1 MLDLSIHLHRLVA
14 LGLTSYEAKAYL
26 ALIQRESYAATE
38 LATFTRIPRQRVYD
52 VLNSLVRR
60 GLARDVPG
68 QVTRYVA
75 TPPDAALDRLIAVQR
90 SALDRLVAQSDDL
103 ATELSN
109 TFSTGRTETAPLD
122 YVEVLRE
129 RSLLAERFV
138 DMQRNA
144 RTQLLTFSKAP
155 YALVNNR
162 VGLAATERLVA
173 AGGDVRCV
181 YEANIL
187 EHPEFVDEIGTF
199 TAAGEQARVAAT
211 VPMKLC
217 LTDGTNALFS
227 LTDPIAGGLTSTNIL
242 VAHEALALSLG
253 LAFESVWERS
263 EPFAAALGR
272 RRSAPKKAANRR
284 RKVNV
289 RT

>member
-14 LGLTSYEAKAYL
+14 LGLTTYEAKAYL

-60 GLARDVPG
+60 GLARNVPG

-75 TPPDAALDRLIAVQR
+75 TPPETALDRLIAVQR
-90 SALDRLVAQSDDL
+90 NALDALAAQSDDL
-103 ATELSN
+103 ATELSS
-109 TFSTGRTETAPLD
+109 TFSNGRGETAPLD

-138 DMQRNA
+138 DMQRSA
-144 RTQLLTFSKAP
+144 RTQLLTLSKAP
-155 YALVNNR
+155 YALVHNR
-162 VGLAATERLVA
+162 IGLAATKRLVA

-187 EHPEFVDEIGTF
+187 DHAELVDEIVTF
-199 TAAGEQARVAAT
+199 IAAGERARVAAT

-242 VAHEALALSLG
+242 VAHDALASTLG
-253 LAFESVWERS
+253 LAFESLWARS
-263 EPFAAALGR
+263 EPFEIALER
-272 RRSAPKKAANRR
+272 RRSGPKKVANRR

-289 RT
+289 RS